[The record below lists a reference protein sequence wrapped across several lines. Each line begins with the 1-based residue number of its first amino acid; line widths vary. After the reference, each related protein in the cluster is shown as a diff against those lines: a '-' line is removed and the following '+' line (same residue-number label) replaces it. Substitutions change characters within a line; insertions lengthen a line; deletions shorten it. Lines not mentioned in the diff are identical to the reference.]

1 MNDAQSPPEVAVAH
15 SAVRSRCAI
24 ALIVLATAVA
34 GLLLAAPLV
43 PFEKVRGWV
52 DRYSGDGS
60 ADPYTPS
67 LHRRLQI
74 ASVVTGG
81 ALIGLAWLLA
91 RRGSQI
97 RSHWSGLVRNEQSEL
112 TGQLR
117 RELAAT
123 WPLLVAVT
131 LLSLGLRLEYLWQP
145 MRYDEAQSFLDDSSQ
160 PLFVTVSK
168 YDLPNNHVF
177 HSVLVNL
184 ATRLFGNGEAAIR
197 LVAFIAGVA
206 IPPVAAFLCW
216 IASRSRL
223 GMVLCGITL
232 SAASILIE
240 YSTNARGYTLVCLL
254 TLIGWCLAVSLQ
266 ESRSRIAAWALIGC
280 GALGLWA
287 IPTMLYPLAMIWA
300 WLALASSHESPW
312 QCIRRRW
319 RCLFG
324 IVAGT
329 VLLAVLLY
337 SPVLLV
343 SGPRALVGN
352 GYVVALP
359 FDQFVSR
366 IPVATSD
373 LWQLLTRDFPAI
385 GVAILC
391 AGLVLF
397 ITEGPHAVRQRR
409 RYALG
414 SLFACAFVVMVQ
426 RVLPPARV
434 GLFLAPLISVASCA
448 GLGMFLRRQRLPSR
462 VLAAVIV
469 VATCGVAPVAIQHR
483 ERSILRSQ
491 EGGAVPDA
499 ERLAEFLKASVRDR
513 EPIIAMCPVSA
524 PLKYYAQRKQ
534 FDMRHFDWPGSANTR
549 GDIAILVNALDPPQ
563 TGEHVLESLNLQ
575 DQYRFEDFSPLTKYP
590 SAAVWRLDPRPGA
603 PLNSA
608 SGSSP
613 TRPSR

>member
-1 MNDAQSPPEVAVAH
+1 MNDAASPPEEPVARR
-15 SAVRSRCAI
+15 AVQSRLAI
-24 ALIVLATAVA
+24 VLILLATALA
-34 GLLLAAPLV
+34 ALLLAAPLLS
-43 PFEKVRGWV
+43 FEDARRQV
-52 DRYSGDGS
+52 DRYSADGS
-60 ADPYTPS
+60 ADPYTPA
-67 LHRRLQI
+67 LHQRLQV
-74 ASVVTGG
+74 ASVIAGG
-81 ALIGLAWLLA
+81 TVIGIAWMLA
-91 RRGSQI
+91 RRRRQI
-97 RSHWSGLVRNEQSEL
+97 HFLLVGVFRNDLPEL
-112 TGQLR
+112 TGQLT
-117 RELAAT
+117 RELAST
-123 WPLLVAVT
+123 WPLLIAVA

-184 ATRLFGNGEAAIR
+184 ATRLFGNGEAAVR

-206 IPPVAAFLCW
+206 VPPAAAFLCW
-216 IASRSRL
+216 LASRSRL
-223 GMVLCGITL
+223 GMLLCGITL
-232 SAASILIE
+232 SASSILIE

-254 TLIGWCLAVSLQ
+254 TLVGWCLAVAMLKSD
-266 ESRSRIAAWALIGC
+266 SRLSEWAMIVC

-287 IPTMLYPLAMIWA
+287 IPTMLYPLAMIWT
-300 WLALASSHESPW
+300 WLALASGHESPW
-312 QCIRRRW
+312 QCFRRSW
-319 RCLFG
+319 RSLFG

-337 SPVLLV
+337 SPILLV

-366 IPVATSD
+366 IPAATSD
-373 LWQLLTRDFPAI
+373 LWQLLTRDLPAI
-385 GVAILC
+385 GVAILL
-391 AGLVLF
+391 AGLVPF
-397 ITEGPHAVRQRR
+397 MTEGPPAARQRR
-409 RYALG
+409 RLALG
-414 SLFACAFVVMVQ
+414 SLFACGVIVLAQ

-434 GLFLAPLISVASCA
+434 GLFLAPLISVAGCA
-448 GLGMFLRRQRLPSR
+448 GLGLFLQRQRLPSG
-462 VLAAVIV
+462 VLAAAIV
-469 VATCGVAPVAIQHR
+469 VAVCGAAPVAIQHR
-483 ERSILRSQ
+483 QHSILRSQ

-499 ERLAEFLKASVRDR
+499 ERLAEFLKTSVRDR

-524 PLKYYAQRKQ
+524 PLKYYARRIQ

-549 GDIAILVNALDPPQ
+549 GDIAILANALNPPQ

-575 DQYRFEDFSPLTKYP
+575 DEYRFEDFAPLTKYP
-590 SAAVWRLDPRPGA
+590 SVAVWRLDPHPGA